1 MSPVQRTDVPTYQ
14 DLIYPVLKAVDALGG
29 SAQAREITAKVIDDT
44 GASDDIVAITYDNR
58 PKSILVDRIEWA
70 RSYAKLGG
78 ALDSPQR
85 GLYLL
90 TTYGKELLTMPE
102 AEGVAAVKEMDRE
115 VRSARNRTRVARQGS
130 GSIDAEEVDE
140 AEIEEEDTGWT
151 DVLLSRLHELTPDG
165 FEEFVMYLLR
175 TYNLELTRV
184 GGTGDEGIDGI
195 GMAPISPVLS
205 SRVAVQ
211 AKRHDPSSTIG
222 RETVALFQRDAAA
235 KGAERAVMVT
245 LGRYSEPARQA
256 AIATTPTVD
265 LIDGQKLCEL
275 VREKEI
281 GIRIVPQ
288 VQESF
293 FDRFDA

>member
-1 MSPVQRTDVPTYQ
+1 
-14 DLIYPVLKAVDALGG
+14 
-29 SAQAREITAKVIDDT
+29 
-44 GASDDIVAITYDNR
+44 
-58 PKSILVDRIEWA
+58 LVDRIEWA

-90 TTYGKELLTMPE
+90 TTYGKELLTRPE

-115 VRSARNRTRVARQGS
+115 VRSARNRTRAARQDS
-130 GSIDAEEVDE
+130 GSMDVDEVDE

-151 DVLLSRLHELTPDG
+151 DVLLNRLHELTPDG

-175 TYNLELTRV
+175 TYDLELTRV

-245 LGRYSEPARQA
+245 LGRYSEPARLA
-256 AIATTPTVD
+256 AITTTPTVD
-265 LIDGQKLCEL
+265 LIDGQKLCDL

-293 FDRFDA
+293 FDRFDV